1 MCSIRAT
8 TCPTRHDLY
17 PAVKIPS
24 QPTTTQPLMN
34 FPPLSSD
41 AQNFL
46 AKHGLTAP
54 PNVPKKKT
62 RVCNVTELS
71 FCTPP
76 LLVGI
81 VLIRWIICRGSCL
94 VWVASPT
101 HTWSKNRRK
110 EKMVFE
116 LHSLFLLQCVR
127 VGGNVIFWGITLL
140 LVLPGHCKLTQPYQ
154 YALRNCA

>member
-1 MCSIRAT
+1 M
-8 TCPTRHDLY
+8 PDQTR
-17 PAVKIPS
+17 
-24 QPTTTQPLMN
+24 
-34 FPPLSSD
+34 PLSRS
-41 AQNFL
+41 QNTVPTNNNATLNELPPPELRCTKFSCQARTDRA
-46 AKHGLTAP
+46 AKRA
-54 PNVPKKKT
+54 KKKT